1 MAIQE
6 IAALP
11 DALARQEALQ
21 RLRRIVRDYESA
33 ITAFS
38 GGVDS
43 TLVAVVAQQELGER
57 ALAVTAVSPSLAPSE
72 RDETRALAT
81 ALNLRHR
88 FIETRELEDPRY
100 AANPRDRCYFCKTH
114 LYDALAPLACEIGAR
129 YVLNGFNLDDRG
141 DWRPGARAAAE
152 RGDLVRSPL
161 LDAGFD
167 KTMIRAVARD
177 LGLPNWDKPAMACL
191 ASRIPYGTP
200 VTVETLD
207 RIAHAEAVLR
217 ALGLRQVRV
226 RHHGEVARI
235 ETDTEGMALLLRE
248 DVRAR
253 AVEGVRHAGY
263 AFVALDLAG
272 YRRGSLNETPAAE
285 MAGH

>member
-1 MAIQE
+1 MRRRRCNASCRANASGSAAISWIAMSPSFSAFAPCRPRARAIPDSSLPRSPPPVASRHPTWWRWAHPTCEAVPARAARAGTASQVGWAHRHQVGCRLATGGGERGKLESGIARARGLHGAKALKEGDMAIQE

-114 LYDALAPLACEIGAR
+114 LYDALAPLAREIGAR

-141 DWRPGARAAAE
+141 DWRPGARA
-152 RGDLVRSPL
+152 S
-161 LDAGFD
+161 
-167 KTMIRAVARD
+167 
-177 LGLPNWDKPAMACL
+177 
-191 ASRIPYGTP
+191 
-200 VTVETLD
+200 
-207 RIAHAEAVLR
+207 
-217 ALGLRQVRV
+217 
-226 RHHGEVARI
+226 
-235 ETDTEGMALLLRE
+235 
-248 DVRAR
+248 
-253 AVEGVRHAGY
+253 
-263 AFVALDLAG
+263 
-272 YRRGSLNETPAAE
+272 
-285 MAGH
+285 